1 MVVLKKIK
9 KVGEIISCNYYPE
22 GTDTCGYIS
31 INARTGDVVEEVH
44 SNFPG
49 AIVFPEQAYANFAIK
64 RLRELREQTPLP
76 ETSTVMW
83 Y

>member
-1 MVVLKKIK
+1 MVILKKIK
-9 KVGEIISCNYYPE
+9 KVGEIISCSYHPE
-22 GTDTCGYIS
+22 GTDACGYIS
-31 INARTGDVVEEVH
+31 INAITGDVVEEVH

-49 AIVFPEQAYANFAIK
+49 AILFSEETYANYAKK
-64 RLRELREQTPLP
+64 RLLELREQTPLP